1 MPIIEAQFNV
11 GEARMAVLCSD
22 LLQALTGGHLSGLG
36 SQQRGLYFQR
46 PQYPTEG
53 TCSSSCS
60 GGRAVDV
67 GSSSCCSRSSNSSN
81 SRNMNFYFVAVCV
94 AIDST
99 KVCTNRTCAKA
110 FRTNSRNEF
119 VYHILVTH
127 LNKDNGR

>member
-1 MPIIEAQFNV
+1 MVEIRTRKTLLAV
-11 GEARMAVLCSD
+11 GETRMAVLYSG
-22 LLQALTGGHLSGLG
+22 LLQALTEGHLSGLG
-36 SQQRGLYFQR
+36 SQRRGLDFLR

-60 GGRAVDV
+60 GGSAVDV

-99 KVCTNRTCAKA
+99 EVRTNRTCAKA
-110 FRTNSRNEF
+110 FRINSPNEL
-119 VYHILVTH
+119 VYRISCWSPI
-127 LNKDNGR
+127 